1 LLAFEEAER
10 EAFQSGRH
18 DPLTFAVIGAGP
30 TGVELAGAIA
40 DIARRVVA
48 KEYRNIDTTKAR
60 VMLFE
65 AAPKVL
71 GVYPDPLSAKA
82 RKQLEELGVEVRTD
96 SLVTDVQAGRIRVAD
111 EWIPVR
117 VALWTTGVS
126 ASSLG
131 RQLSSEVDRSGR
143 VPVLPDLSLKDHPE
157 VLVLGDLATLKDA
170 KGHVVPGLASAA
182 VQMGSFAGHSILRDL
197 KGQPR
202 HPFVY
207 LDKGT
212 MATIGRNRAVAMI
225 GRFQIAGLVAWLMW
239 GLVHIVLLIGFR
251 NRLSVMWE
259 WIWAYVTGQG
269 NARLITGRDEESSE
283 PLPAR
288 EAPKASAR

>member
-1 LLAFEEAER
+1 
-10 EAFQSGRH
+10 
-18 DPLTFAVIGAGP
+18 
-30 TGVELAGAIA
+30 
-40 DIARRVVA
+40 
-48 KEYRNIDTTKAR
+48 
-60 VMLFE
+60 
-65 AAPKVL
+65 
-71 GVYPDPLSAKA
+71 
-82 RKQLEELGVEVRTD
+82 
-96 SLVTDVQAGRIRVAD
+96 
-111 EWIPVR
+111 